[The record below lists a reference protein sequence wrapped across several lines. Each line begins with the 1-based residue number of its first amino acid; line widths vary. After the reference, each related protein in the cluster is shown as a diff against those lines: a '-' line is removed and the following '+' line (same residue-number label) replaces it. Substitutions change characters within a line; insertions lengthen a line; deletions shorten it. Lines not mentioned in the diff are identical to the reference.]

1 MITKNKKRVAIIV
14 GTRPEA
20 IKMAPVFLELN
31 KNKSIETKL
40 ISTGQHIEMLDQ
52 SLALFGITPTVN
64 FKVMQSGQ
72 HLNDVTCRILQES
85 QIYFSK
91 WRPDLVLVHGDTTT
105 TLAAALSCYYQKIPV
120 LHVEAGLRTNDI
132 YSPWPEEGNRKLV
145 SVIAEAHAT
154 PTHETK
160 KNLLDEGV
168 DTSRVYVTGNSV
180 IDSILFAKAKLTE
193 DVTIPLPLLEYE
205 EYIKHDNPLVLITAH
220 RRENFGAGLENI
232 CKAIKLISSRCD
244 VNFILPVHPNP
255 NVSNLVNAQ
264 LSGIKNV
271 KLIPPQEYLSFTYL
285 MMQSK
290 FILSDS
296 GGVQEEAP
304 ALGKK
309 VLLLRDTTERPE
321 AVASG
326 TVKLIGTN
334 SDEIIFHTENMI
346 NSQDIDPVDIANK
359 NPYGRGDASKH
370 IHQIVCQM
378 LNL

>member
-1 MITKNKKRVAIIV
+1 MITTNKKRVAIIV

-31 KNKSIETKL
+31 KNQSIETKL

-52 SLALFGITPTVN
+52 SLTLFGITPTVN

-72 HLNDVTCRILQES
+72 NLNDVTCRILQES

-154 PTHETK
+154 PTSETK

-180 IDSILFAKAKLTE
+180 IDSILFAKAKLMEEGT
-193 DVTIPLPLLEYE
+193 TPLPLLEYE
-205 EYIKHDNPLVLITAH
+205 EYIKQKNPLILITAH

-232 CKAIKLISSRCD
+232 CTAIKLISSRCN

-255 NVSNLVNAQ
+255 NVSHLVNAR
-264 LSGIKNV
+264 LSGIKNI

-321 AVASG
+321 AVAAG

-334 SDEIIFHTENMI
+334 TDEIILHTEKLI
-346 NSQDIDPVDIANK
+346 NSHDFDPADIANK
-359 NPYGRGDASKH
+359 NPYGKGDTSKQ